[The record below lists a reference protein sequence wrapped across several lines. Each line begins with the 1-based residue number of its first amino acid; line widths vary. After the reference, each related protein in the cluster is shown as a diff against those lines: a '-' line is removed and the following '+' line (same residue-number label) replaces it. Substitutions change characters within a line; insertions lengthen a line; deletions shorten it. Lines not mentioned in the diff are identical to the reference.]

1 MEQTGRLFK
10 QRRLSTTW
18 LKSQITQPHKL
29 WDAMPKQPS
38 QEELRDCIAKVYS
51 EESMSRKTEF
61 KGTAASRRRARRANL
76 QSQEAISSDKLHRPT
91 PSRVVLQCKLKPA
104 MRAEVITLT
113 TLTRKYEGSTCLP
126 NVALYAAGYRK
137 SKQLTAR

>member
-38 QEELRDCIAKVYS
+38 QE
-51 EESMSRKTEF
+51 
-61 KGTAASRRRARRANL
+61 
-76 QSQEAISSDKLHRPT
+76 
-91 PSRVVLQCKLKPA
+91 
-104 MRAEVITLT
+104 
-113 TLTRKYEGSTCLP
+113 
-126 NVALYAAGYRK
+126 
-137 SKQLTAR
+137 

>member
-1 MEQTGRLFK
+1 QK
-10 QRRLSTTW
+10 
-18 LKSQITQPHKL
+18 
-29 WDAMPKQPS
+29 
-38 QEELRDCIAKVYS
+38 
-51 EESMSRKTEF
+51 
-61 KGTAASRRRARRANL
+61 
-76 QSQEAISSDKLHRPT
+76 AISSDKLHRPT
-91 PSRVVLQCKLKPA
+91 PSRVVLQCKRKPA